1 MEKKICDPARL
12 AVLEKAR
19 AKAKENRDRRKVEK
33 EQAQKQLKETEKI
46 EIPIIKVE
54 DKKEEKE
61 FVKDIPLCEPKAIPR
76 PPTPPPNEEQVV
88 VVKKSKKPK
97 QKVINPRNM
106 SKPPQTEMIASLAK
120 PSDKQPV
127 PDPPVLQRGTP
138 YTFQVSSIMNK
149 YFPN

>member
-61 FVKDIPLCEPKAIPR
+61 FVKDIPLCEPKVIPR
-76 PPTPPPNEEQVV
+76 PPTPPPNEEQVH
-88 VVKKSKKPK
+88 
-97 QKVINPRNM
+97 
-106 SKPPQTEMIASLAK
+106 
-120 PSDKQPV
+120 
-127 PDPPVLQRGTP
+127 
-138 YTFQVSSIMNK
+138 
-149 YFPN
+149 